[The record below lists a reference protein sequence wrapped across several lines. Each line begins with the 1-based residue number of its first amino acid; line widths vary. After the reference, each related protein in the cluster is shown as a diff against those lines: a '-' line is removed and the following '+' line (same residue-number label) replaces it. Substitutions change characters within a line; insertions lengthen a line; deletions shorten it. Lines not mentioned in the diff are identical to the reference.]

1 MQRFGQIIH
10 LRPEV
15 EAEYRKLHAKIW
27 PEIEAAIRE
36 SGIRNYSIY
45 LKDGVMFAYFEYD
58 GPDAEFD
65 QRMETLANAPRMQE
79 WWGIT
84 KPMQFPL
91 ETRAEGE
98 WWANMDEVFHQ
109 D

>member
-1 MQRFGQIIH
+1 MKRFGQVIR

-15 EAEYRKLHAKIW
+15 EEEYKRIHVKIW
-27 PEIEAAIRE
+27 DEIEDAIRV
-36 SGIRNYSIY
+36 SGIVNYSIY
-45 LKDGVMFAYFEYD
+45 LKDGWLFAYFEYT
-58 GPDAEFD
+58 GPDDEFNA
-65 QRMETLANAPRMQE
+65 RMETLANAPRMQE

-84 KPMQFPL
+84 KAMQIPL

-98 WWANMDEVFHQ
+98 WWANMEEVFHQ

>member
-1 MQRFGQIIH
+1 MKRFGQMIR

-15 EAEYRKLHAKIW
+15 TEEYKRIHTKIW
-27 PEIEAAIRE
+27 PEIEHAIGE

-45 LKDGVMFAYFEYD
+45 LKDGWMFAYFEYD

-65 QRMETLANAPRMQE
+65 ARMETLANAPRMQE

-84 KPMQFPL
+84 KAMQIPL
-91 ETRAEGE
+91 ETRAPDE
-98 WWANMDEVFHQ
+98 WWANMEEVFHQ

>member
-1 MQRFGQIIH
+1 MKRFGQVIR

-15 EAEYRKLHAKIW
+15 EEEYKRIHVKIW
-27 PEIEAAIRE
+27 DEIADAIRAA
-36 SGIRNYSIY
+36 GITNYSIY
-45 LKDGVMFAYFEYD
+45 HKDGWLFAYFEYV
-58 GPDAEFD
+58 GPEDEFD
-65 QRMETLANAPRMQE
+65 ARMEALAKAPRMEE

-84 KPMQFPL
+84 KAMQIPL

-98 WWANMDEVFHQ
+98 WWANMEEVFHQ